1 MLVSVQRVLC
11 IKDFAVTGHFLSFE
25 SHKMGSMS
33 DTTHRTLRLLTLL
46 RSRAEWTGSELAEQL
61 ETTTRSVRRDI
72 NRLRSLG
79 YPVDSVRGHGGGY
92 RLGTDAKLP
101 PLILDLD
108 QAVAVGVGLRLA
120 SSSGISGLDQQAE
133 ACLVKLEEL
142 SHAVLRE
149 RISTITQ
156 AVDVVSGSSTPVNA
170 DVLLALSHGIRGHLQ
185 VRMDYVAR
193 NGAPTHRRLE
203 PYRVLAMGAR
213 WYLFAWDLDRGD
225 WRTFRLDRIQAVRV
239 STFAFSPRPTPEI
252 QEHLHRSVTT
262 DPYQHVVRIRFRA
275 PLAQV
280 QGQLGTCAGL
290 LQEDG
295 AEACLFTTGS
305 QDLQWTAGW
314 LAGLALDMQ
323 IVEPMELVDAV
334 ADLGRQLLAIAQQS
348 QGPHTQA
355 VRSP

>member
-1 MLVSVQRVLC
+1 
-11 IKDFAVTGHFLSFE
+11 
-25 SHKMGSMS
+25 MS

-61 ETTTRSVRRDI
+61 QTTTRSVRRDI
-72 NRLRSLG
+72 NRLRTMG

-92 RLGTDAKLP
+92 RLGTNGRLP
-101 PLILDLD
+101 PLVLDLE

-142 SHAVLRE
+142 SHAALRE
-149 RISTITQ
+149 RIATITQ
-156 AVDVVSGSSTPVNA
+156 AVDVVSGSSTPVDS
-170 DVLLALSHGIRGHLQ
+170 DVLLALSHGIRGNLQ

-193 NGAPTHRRLE
+193 SGVPTHRRLE
-203 PYRVLAMGAR
+203 PYRVLAMGPR

-239 STFAFSPRPTPEI
+239 TTFAFSPRPTPDI
-252 QEHLHRSVTT
+252 QEHLHKSVTT
-262 DPYQHVVRIRFRA
+262 DPYQYVVRIRFSA
-275 PLAQV
+275 PLSQV
-280 QGQLGTCAGL
+280 QGHLGTCAGL
-290 LQEDG
+290 LHEDG
-295 AEACLFTTGS
+295 PEACLFTTGS

-314 LAGLALDMQ
+314 LAGLPVKVQ
-323 IVEPMELVDAV
+323 ILEPVELVNAV
-334 ADLGRQLLAIAQQS
+334 ANLGRQLLALAQHS
-348 QGPHTQA
+348 QGLHTHA